1 MLEKQKADLRKE
13 IRGQLRLLPE
23 EEKEILDRQIAERV
37 LTLPAVTDA
46 GAVYGYASLNWETG
60 TAEILKELWKKKCI
74 VCLPRVMGETMEFFV
89 TDSEDDLTEGAFHIM
104 EPKNGCR
111 SAEEYCIAAHPGLRA
126 VGIEYPHAEIG
137 LVRRTDK
144 YQTVTSNSRMR
155 CTPCPRK
162 FFRMADRILGR
173 IYINVVVSGTV
184 HLGEFYSACHFV
196 LYQLVNIS
204 FCFISM
210 QIYDVLFYN

>member
-111 SAEEYCIAAHPGLRA
+111 SAEEYHSEIASEKMDQEFHQKSRYIFRQHRSWCQAWDLRKTA
-126 VGIEYPHAEIG
+126 SALEKAADIMTGIW
-137 LVRRTDK
+137 RRIP
-144 YQTVTSNSRMR
+144 VIRPLPWHTSSRSFMSSRRSRMTR
-155 CTPCPRK
+155 
-162 FFRMADRILGR
+162 AWI
-173 IYINVVVSGTV
+173 
-184 HLGEFYSACHFV
+184 
-196 LYQLVNIS
+196 
-204 FCFISM
+204 
-210 QIYDVLFYN
+210 

>member
-13 IRGQLRLLPE
+13 IRDQLRLLPE

-89 TDSEDDLTEGAFHIM
+89 TVSEDDLTEGAFHIM
-104 EPKNGCR
+104 
-111 SAEEYCIAAHPGLRA
+111 
-126 VGIEYPHAEIG
+126 
-137 LVRRTDK
+137 
-144 YQTVTSNSRMR
+144 
-155 CTPCPRK
+155 
-162 FFRMADRILGR
+162 
-173 IYINVVVSGTV
+173 
-184 HLGEFYSACHFV
+184 
-196 LYQLVNIS
+196 
-204 FCFISM
+204 
-210 QIYDVLFYN
+210 

>member
-74 VCLPRVMGETMEFFV
+74 VCLPRVMGETI
-89 TDSEDDLTEGAFHIM
+89 S
-104 EPKNGCR
+104 
-111 SAEEYCIAAHPGLRA
+111 LRA
-126 VGIEYPHAEIG
+126 RFT
-137 LVRRTDK
+137 LWSLRTDAGA
-144 YQTVTSNSRMR
+144 QRSTI
-155 CTPCPRK
+155 RK
-162 FFRMADRILGR
+162 
-173 IYINVVVSGTV
+173 
-184 HLGEFYSACHFV
+184 
-196 LYQLVNIS
+196 
-204 FCFISM
+204 
-210 QIYDVLFYN
+210 

>member
-13 IRGQLRLLPE
+13 IRDQLRLLPE

-111 SAEEYCIAAHPGLRA
+111 SADESAAEATKTGVRSSAWISSAPILIPGMAFTEHGSRLGKGGGYYDRYLETHPGHKTIALAYEFQILHEIPAEPYDKSVDMIVTEKR
-126 VGIEYPHAEIG
+126 VIQCNIE
-137 LVRRTDK
+137 
-144 YQTVTSNSRMR
+144 
-155 CTPCPRK
+155 
-162 FFRMADRILGR
+162 
-173 IYINVVVSGTV
+173 
-184 HLGEFYSACHFV
+184 
-196 LYQLVNIS
+196 
-204 FCFISM
+204 
-210 QIYDVLFYN
+210 